1 LQSFENGNRISSNAK
16 ADRLL
21 DHCDI
26 RTIQEGA
33 IPRRIGRTAS
43 RTSRE
48 ALLPSGSSEFALVFQ
63 TLNLSTRGKDGINC
77 YESTGM
83 RYVDCCGSL

>member
-16 ADRLL
+16 DDQLL

-33 IPRRIGRTAS
+33 IPRRTGCTAS
-43 RTSRE
+43 RNSS
-48 ALLPSGSSEFALVFQ
+48 AAVLPSPPWQFALVFQ
-63 TLNLSTRGKDGINC
+63 TLSLSARSTKGINC
-77 YESTGM
+77 YESI
-83 RYVDCCGSL
+83 